1 MVGINFIYSFIFAT
15 SQKSVTSFVLWQP
28 LTVNGIWGGGS
39 TSLLQEFFVKNIGI
53 LCAYDF

>member
-28 LTVNGIWGGGS
+28 LMVNGNVGGGS